1 MLAGLDLV
9 PIGKPAMK
17 WATQVGSTS
26 IRCLGTI
33 QLATALVVRGDFDSV
48 VAYDRPLLETL

>member
-1 MLAGLDLV
+1 
-9 PIGKPAMK
+9 MK